1 MSFGALIEKFRA
13 VALERLER
21 MNALLVNLER
31 SPDDPEAVEEIL
43 REIHTLKGEAK
54 MMGFADVNLVA
65 HQTEHLLLDEPTG
78 AHITQP
84 ERVELIFEG
93 LDLMRALMTKSAGNT
108 TQRLDLS
115 GFVDRVNDLRDGAPA
130 KVNPHDPAAQQAA
143 SPPEKGNETP
153 TQGHISPAENAPTAG
168 TQPLDSKEESTR
180 SNTSAPARAPAADTA
195 LATPP
200 APSTPPVASA
210 PQPTRARI
218 GAGNERELESGA
230 LRIQTTTNLRVDV
243 EKLERLGEL
252 AGEALLMSRRVG
264 YRLGELHG
272 IRQDL
277 RAMLSL
283 LEGQLPKSHTMALRN
298 LNHRLDACETALRE
312 ESYQVNVRASQID
325 DQTRYMRHV
334 PLAQVLSHYPR
345 AVRDLAQS
353 QGKRV
358 RLVDTF
364 GNVEVDRAIL
374 SALSEPLL
382 HLVRNAVDHGLETPE
397 ERQAA
402 GKEPEAEIELS
413 AEYVGDSIR
422 VVLSDDG
429 RGIDP
434 QIIRQKAIERGMHT
448 AESAARLSDQEAI
461 ALIFENGFSTRDSV
475 NDVSGRG
482 IGMDVVRR
490 QISRVGGFIEIES
503 EVGRGTTFTLH
514 LPVTTAVNSVLV
526 FTLGKRQFALTAKD
540 VERVID
546 VGRDDLRRVHGAV
559 CVPVGERLIP
569 LLDWT
574 SPLGLAE
581 RGQPPE
587 RFSVL
592 LIRKGA
598 RRVAVWIDR
607 VLGEREAISRP
618 LGDFLAGVRLCRGV
632 ALTDSG
638 DVVPLLN
645 VVDLMERSEHDSRFD
660 LDKPHRQR
668 SFTAVQG
675 TRALDIRTI
684 LVVEDSEVTR
694 TLVTSILRAEGY
706 RVLEADDGHY
716 GLEMLGRHRVDLVL
730 TDIQMPTM
738 DGLQLLQRIRASDD
752 HARLPVVILTTL
764 GEPADK
770 ERAMRLGANGYLV
783 KLDFQEKTLLET
795 VRRFL

>member
-93 LDLMRALMTKSAGNT
+93 LDLMRALMTKSAGST
-108 TQRLDLS
+108 TQSLDLS
-115 GFVDRVNDLRDGAPA
+115 GFVDRVNHLRDGAPT
-130 KVNPHDPAAQQAA
+130 KVNPHDPAAQQPA
-143 SPPEKGNETP
+143 SPPETGNEAP
-153 TQGHISPAENAPTAG
+153 APSPEPPAENALTASA
-168 TQPLDSKEESTR
+168 QPLDSKEESFQ
-180 SNTSAPARAPAADTA
+180 SNTPSAASASAKDVAVATPAA
-195 LATPP
+195 
-200 APSTPPVASA
+200 PPVASS

-277 RAMLSL
+277 RAMLSQ

-397 ERQAA
+397 ERLAS

-434 QIIRQKAIERGMHT
+434 QIIRKKAIERGMHT

-526 FTLGKRQFALTAKD
+526 FTLGERQFALTAKD

-546 VGRDDLRRVHGAV
+546 VSRDDLRRVHGAV

-592 LIRKGA
+592 LVRKGA

-660 LDKPHRQR
+660 LEKPRRQR

-694 TLVTSILRAEGY
+694 TLVTSILRGEGY

-738 DGLQLLQRIRASDD
+738 DGLQLLQRIRASED

>member
-93 LDLMRALMTKSAGNT
+93 LDLMRALMTKSAGST
-108 TQRLDLS
+108 TQSLDLS
-115 GFVDRVNDLRDGAPA
+115 GFVDRVNHLRDGAPT
-130 KVNPHDPAAQQAA
+130 KVNPHDPAAQQPA
-143 SPPEKGNETP
+143 SPPETGNEAP
-153 TQGHISPAENAPTAG
+153 APSPEPPAENALTASA
-168 TQPLDSKEESTR
+168 QPLDSKEESFQ
-180 SNTSAPARAPAADTA
+180 SNTPSAASASAKDVAVATPAA
-195 LATPP
+195 
-200 APSTPPVASA
+200 PPVASS

-277 RAMLSL
+277 RAMLSQ

-397 ERQAA
+397 ERLAS

-434 QIIRQKAIERGMHT
+434 QIIRKKAIERGMHT

-526 FTLGKRQFALTAKD
+526 FTLGERQFALTAKD

-546 VGRDDLRRVHGAV
+546 VSRDDLRRVHGAV

-592 LIRKGA
+592 LVRKGA

-660 LDKPHRQR
+660 LEKPRRQR

-694 TLVTSILRAEGY
+694 TLVTSILRGEGY

-716 GLEMLGRHRVDLVL
+716 GLEMLSRHRVDLVL

-738 DGLQLLQRIRASDD
+738 DGLQLLQRIRASED